1 MVDSKNLISLPPWV
15 RVLLIGIL
23 LALFVGSAWL
33 VLANVG
39 ETGFRDWFQV
49 AMSILQMASTGLLFA
64 LVLFFAEADVSVAT
78 LRDKTRRWLLVY
90 LPRYL
95 GKITGEGESKT
106 KVSAVRGVRDIFG
119 AQFEISG
126 DGGAQGGTPVLR
138 CWVGLNVNRVIVIY
152 WADAS
157 PSPLLRE
164 AFGPTFSGARNVG
177 WGEAMY
183 QPVDIDGRQ
192 VTSIWTTWMIEGEGF
207 LKSPEKQLF
216 VAQDIAMM
224 TQSILRSATRNKV
237 PLVVGDHWPRP
248 L

>member
-15 RVLLIGIL
+15 RALLVGIL
-23 LALFVGSAWL
+23 LVLFVGSAWL

-39 ETGFRDWFQV
+39 NTGFRDWFLV
-49 AMSILQMASTGLLFA
+49 CMSILQMASTGLLFA
-64 LVLFFAEADVSVAT
+64 LVLFFAEADVRVAT
-78 LRDKTRRWLLVY
+78 LRDKTKRWLLD

-95 GKITGEGESKT
+95 GQITGERQLKT
-106 KVSAVRGVRDIFG
+106 RVSDVRGVRDIFG
-119 AQFEISG
+119 AQFELSI
-126 DGGAQGGTPVLR
+126 DGADGAATPVLR

-152 WADAS
+152 WAGSPAS
-157 PSPLLRE
+157 TEMRE
-164 AFGPTFSGARNVG
+164 AFGPTFLGARHVG
-177 WGEAMY
+177 WGEVVY
-183 QPVDIDGRQ
+183 QPVPIDGKEI
-192 VTSIWTTWMIEGEGF
+192 TSIWTTWMIEGESF

-224 TQSILRSATRNKV
+224 TQSLLRSAIRHNV

>member
-15 RVLLIGIL
+15 RALLIGIL

-33 VLANVG
+33 VLTNVG
-39 ETGFRDWFQV
+39 KAGFRDWFQV
-49 AMSILQMASTGLLFA
+49 SMSILQMAATGLLFG

-78 LRDKTRRWLLVY
+78 LREKTRRWLLVY

-95 GKITGEGESKT
+95 GEITGEGESKT
-106 KVSAVRGVRDIFG
+106 TVSVVRGVRDIFG
-119 AQFEISG
+119 AQFEISDDRG
-126 DGGAQGGTPVLR
+126 AGGMTPVLR

-177 WGEAMY
+177 WGEVVY
-183 QPVDIDGRQ
+183 QPVEIDGRQ

>member
-15 RVLLIGIL
+15 RALLIGIL

-33 VLANVG
+33 VLTNVG
-39 ETGFRDWFQV
+39 KAGFRDWFQV
-49 AMSILQMASTGLLFA
+49 SMSILQMAATGLLFG

-78 LRDKTRRWLLVY
+78 
-90 LPRYL
+90 
-95 GKITGEGESKT
+95 
-106 KVSAVRGVRDIFG
+106 
-119 AQFEISG
+119 
-126 DGGAQGGTPVLR
+126 
-138 CWVGLNVNRVIVIY
+138 
-152 WADAS
+152 
-157 PSPLLRE
+157 LRE

-177 WGEAMY
+177 WGEVVY
-183 QPVDIDGRQ
+183 QPVEIDGRQ